1 MKNRKKDIIHF
12 GVQMR
17 NGLAFCTTWFLI
29 LVLIICYTFNQQTI
43 SVNSLAKMLILIF
56 GGVFIFNLLFTRILI
71 KKWSFTRR
79 LTIFMLSISVYE
91 CAGFYWLGFFRGK
104 GTFVQWI
111 LFVGIV
117 CGLYFCCVVIY
128 RNYSKKQGE
137 IYTQALKKY
146 QQERNIEEEIFP

>member
-1 MKNRKKDIIHF
+1 MKNRKKDMIHF

-29 LVLIICYTFNQQTI
+29 LVLIVCYIFKQQAV
-43 SVNSLAKMLILIF
+43 SVNSLAKMLALIV

-71 KKWSFTRR
+71 RKWSFTRR
-79 LTIFMLSISVYE
+79 LTIFMLSISAYE
-91 CAGFYWLGFFRGK
+91 CAGFRWIGFFRGK

-117 CGLYFCCVVIY
+117 FGLYFCCIVIY
-128 RNYSKKQGE
+128 RHYSKKQGE

-146 QQERNIEEEIFP
+146 QQQRGVTNEK

>member
-1 MKNRKKDIIHF
+1 MKSRKKDMIHF

-29 LVLIICYTFNQQTI
+29 LVLIVCYIFKQQVI
-43 SVNSLAKMLILIF
+43 SVNSLAKMLILIV

-71 KKWSFTRR
+71 RKWSFTRR

-111 LFVGIV
+111 LFIGIV

-128 RNYSKKQGE
+128 RLYSKKQGE

-146 QQERNIEEEIFP
+146 QQQRDATNEK